1 MTTVREAGPLPL
13 PSGRIVLKPPPELRP
28 AEGASGVLM
37 NAVPMLGGLGSV
49 VLVATMGGGADGL
62 RLLAAGMFLVATVGF
77 VVVQVDRQRTQ
88 RAEQV
93 GGARADYLHHLASVR
108 ARAREA
114 GDRQRAALLWHHPSP
129 AALPSL
135 AAQRSRVWERTAG
148 DPEFLQVRCGVADQ
162 PSALE
167 LLAHD
172 DADAARADPVAV
184 AAARRLLALHR
195 TQPDLP
201 LTVDLTAQDR
211 VDAVGPAEQARAV
224 VRALMCSAAVFHP
237 PDALV
242 VAVLTDDAALAHW
255 DWVKWLPHAH
265 SPRAR
270 DAIGPRRLVGTSAE
284 ELRALLPAHPHLLLV
299 LDDDG
304 RHDPAAL
311 ELPGTGATILRVR
324 APAHRA
330 DRVRLVLGA
339 DPVGCEPDR
348 CDLASAEA
356 LARRLL
362 PLGTAGDEHSG
373 GRGRGGPVDF
383 ATLLGAGDLRVLD
396 PAISWR
402 PRPERDRLRVP
413 IGTGED
419 GHVVHLDLKES
430 ARRGMGPHGLVIGAT
445 GSGKSELLRTLVL
458 GLGTTHS
465 PAELNLVLV
474 DFKGGAT
481 FAGLASMPHVSAV
494 ITNLAEE
501 LALVDRMQDALA
513 GELLRRQQVLRRA
526 GNLASQHDYEQ
537 ARAAGRDLAPLPSL
551 LVVVDEFSE
560 LLAARPELL
569 DLFVAI
575 GRLGRSL
582 GVHLLLAS
590 QRLEEGRLRGLE
602 SHLSYRV
609 GLRTFSAQE
618 SRAVL
623 GVPDAHELPPVP
635 GLGYLRPDPARLV
648 RFRAA
653 YVSAPVEPVEPV
665 GPVPEPRG
673 RHSAAP
679 APTGI
684 WPFPVTRVAARSVVP
699 SPSRLPALLDPRPLI
714 EVALARMAGHGP
726 DAHRV
731 WLPPLD
737 APETLDRLLG
747 PLVEDP
753 SLGLV
758 APRWRELPGLRIPV
772 GVVDR
777 PREQRAEPLTID
789 LAGAAGHVAVVG
801 APRSGKSTLLRTLV
815 AALALRTT
823 PQEAQ
828 FFVLDFGGG
837 TFAPFAR
844 LPHVAG
850 VASRAEPDVVRRALA
865 QVHGLLDRREAY
877 FREQGIDSAET
888 YRARRAAGRADDG
901 YGDVFVVVDG
911 WSSLR
916 AELDDLEVALQQLAA
931 RGLAFGVHLLTSAA
945 RWADY
950 RTSVRDVLGTRIEL
964 RIGDPIESEVDRRAQ
979 ALVPRSRPGRG
990 LVAGPLHVLAAVPRI
1005 DGRRDADDLAD
1016 GVADLVDRVAAAW
1029 RGPTG
1034 PRLRLL
1040 PGHVPLA
1047 DVRRAGETGGETGG
1061 ETTGAGGPLLLG
1073 LRESDLAAV
1082 ELDVDAEPHL
1092 LALGDSGSGKTSL
1105 LRAYVQEVMR
1115 TRSPRQAQVV
1125 LVDPRRSLLGEVP
1138 DAYLLNHLSSA
1149 AQVDAA
1155 IADLAAH
1162 LQTRLPGP
1170 GVSTE
1175 QLRSRSWW
1183 SGAEVFVVA
1192 DDHDL
1197 LTTSQGSPLQRLQPL
1212 LAQARDVG
1220 LHLALA
1226 RRVGGA
1232 ARAWHEPVLQTVRD
1246 LGAPG
1251 LLLSGRPEEGPLL
1264 AGLRPASA
1272 PPGRGRLVTRGRGVE
1287 VVQVAWQE
1295 PAP

>member
-1 MTTVREAGPLPL
+1 MTTLSDPTSPLLPPPL

-28 AEGASGVLM
+28 AEGASGVLT

-49 VLVATMGGGADGL
+49 LLVATMGGGADGL
-62 RLLAAGMFLVATVGF
+62 RLVAAGMFLVATVGF
-77 VVVQVDRQRTQ
+77 LLVQVDRQRTQ
-88 RAEQV
+88 RTQQV
-93 GGARADYLHHLASVR
+93 DGARADYLHHLASVR
-108 ARAREA
+108 ARTREA
-114 GDRQRAALLWHHPSP
+114 GDRQRATLAWHHPAP
-129 AALPSL
+129 AALPAL
-135 AAQRSRVWERTAG
+135 AAQRSRVWERTVGA
-148 DPEFLQVRCGVADQ
+148 PRFLQVRCGVAAR
-162 PSALE
+162 PSDLE
-167 LLAHD
+167 VLAHED
-172 DADAARADPVAV
+172 SDAARADPVAV
-184 AAARRLLALHR
+184 AAAQRLLVVHR

-201 LTVDLTAQDR
+201 VTVDLAAQDR
-211 VDAVGPAEQARAV
+211 LEVVGPPDQARAV
-224 VRALMCSAAVFHP
+224 VRALVCSAAAFHP
-237 PDALV
+237 PAALA
-242 VAVLTDDAALAHW
+242 VAVLAEPAALAHW

-265 SPRAR
+265 SPHPP
-270 DAIGPRRLVGTSAE
+270 DAIGPRRLVGASVQ
-284 ELRALLPAHPHLLLV
+284 ELRPLLPSHAHLLVV
-299 LDDDG
+299 LDDGG
-304 RHDPAAL
+304 RHDRAAL
-311 ELPGTGATILRVR
+311 ELPGTGVTLLRVR
-324 APAHRA
+324 ASDPADPA
-330 DRVRLVLGA
+330 DPANRVRLVLGT
-339 DPVGCEPDR
+339 DPVGVEPDR

-362 PLGTAGDEHSG
+362 PLGTAGGERPGDPVR
-373 GRGRGGPVDF
+373 RGPADF
-383 ATLLGAGDLRVLD
+383 STLLGAGDLRVLD

-419 GHVVHLDLKES
+419 GGVVHLDLKES

-465 PAELNLVLV
+465 PAELNLVLI

-537 ARAAGRDLAPLPSL
+537 ARAAGGDLAPLPSL

-569 DLFVAI
+569 DLFGAI

-653 YVSAPVEPVEPV
+653 YVSAPVGPATEPGLGPSA
-665 GPVPEPRG
+665 GPVL
-673 RHSAAP
+673 
-679 APTGI
+679 GI
-684 WPFPVTRVAARSVVP
+684 WPFTVAHVP
-699 SPSRLPALLDPRPLI
+699 APAAAASAPRLREPLDQRPLI
-714 EVALARMAGHGP
+714 ELALARMAGHGP
-726 DAHRV
+726 AAHRV

-737 APETLDRLLG
+737 APESLDRLLE

-753 SLGLV
+753 TLGLV
-758 APRWRELPGLRIPV
+758 APRWRELPGLRVPV

-777 PREQRAEPLTID
+777 PREQRAEPLTVD
-789 LAGAAGHVAVVG
+789 LAGASGHVAVVG
-801 APRSGKSTLLRTLV
+801 APRSGKSTVLRTLV

-823 PQEAQ
+823 PQESQ

-850 VASRAEPDVVRRALA
+850 VATRAEPDVVRRAVA
-865 QVHGLLDRREAY
+865 QVRGLLDRREAY

-888 YRARRAAGRADDG
+888 YRARRAVGRADDG

-916 AELDDLEVALQQLAA
+916 AELDDLEVELHQLAA

-964 RIGDPIESEVDRRAQ
+964 RLGDPIESEVDRRAQ

-990 LVAGPLHVLAAVPRI
+990 LVVGPLHVLAAVPRI
-1005 DGRRDADDLAD
+1005 DGRRDAGDLTEA
-1016 GVADLVDRVAAAW
+1016 VVDLVDRIGAAW

-1040 PGHVPLA
+1040 PGQVSLA
-1047 DVRRAGETGGETGG
+1047 DVRRADGAS
-1061 ETTGAGGPLLLG
+1061 GAGADGHGPLLLG
-1073 LRESDLAAV
+1073 LRESDLAPA
-1082 ELDVDAEPHL
+1082 ELDVDADPHL
-1092 LALGDSGSGKTSL
+1092 LVLGDGGSGKTSL
-1105 LRAYVQEVMR
+1105 LRAYLHEVMR
-1115 TRSPRQAQVV
+1115 TRTARQAQVV
-1125 LVDPRRSLLGEVP
+1125 LIDPRRSLLGEVP
-1138 DAYLLNHLSSA
+1138 DAYLLNHLSSP
-1149 AQVDAA
+1149 AQVRAA
-1155 IADLAAH
+1155 VADLAAH
-1162 LQTRLPGP
+1162 LETRLPGP
-1170 GVSTE
+1170 AVSSA
-1175 QLRSRSWW
+1175 QLRNRSWW
-1183 SGAEVFVVA
+1183 SGAEVFVVV

-1197 LTTSQGSPLQRLQPL
+1197 LTAAQGSPLQGLQPL
-1212 LAQARDVG
+1212 LAQAQDVG

-1232 ARAWHEPVLQTVRD
+1232 TRAWHEPVTQTVRD

-1251 LLLSGRPEEGPLL
+1251 VLLAGRAEEGPLL
-1264 AGLRPASA
+1264 AGLRPGPA
-1272 PPGRGRLVTRGRGVE
+1272 PPGRGRLVTRQRGVE

-1295 PAP
+1295 PAS